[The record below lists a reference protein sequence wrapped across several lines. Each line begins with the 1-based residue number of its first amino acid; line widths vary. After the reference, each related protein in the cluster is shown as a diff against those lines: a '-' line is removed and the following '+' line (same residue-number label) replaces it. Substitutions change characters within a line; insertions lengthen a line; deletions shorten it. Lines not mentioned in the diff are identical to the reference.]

1 MQRKKLFKKKKIK
14 ILDARLLYKN
24 TKCFAANK
32 TPLNWMWIHNIRP
45 WNSPSQWINLC
56 WNPKYFAKTFTT
68 TKGVLVH
75 QAISLDFE
83 WIHLSNEHGL
93 VNKD

>member
-45 WNSPSQWINLC
+45 WNSPSNELIYVGTLNILQRHSLQQKVSLYTKRFHWILSE
-56 WNPKYFAKTFTT
+56 FTCLMNM
-68 TKGVLVH
+68 V
-75 QAISLDFE
+75 
-83 WIHLSNEHGL
+83 
-93 VNKD
+93 